1 MSSQSVKIVSFSG
14 IDGAGKSTQINALCE
29 RARELGLRCS
39 VLTFWDNVVAFSRF
53 REKVSTKAFKGDAGV
68 GSPEKPIQRR
78 DKNVRKWYVTGIRL
92 FLYMVDTF
100 SLTSTVSRVLNGDA
114 DIVIFDRYI
123 YDELAN
129 LPLQRFTIR
138 LYVRL
143 LMVLVPRPDIAL
155 LLDADPAEATRR
167 KPEYPIDFVRR
178 NREAYLRLSR
188 IVPDITVVPPLPI
201 ERTTESIRKTLTEN
215 LQEECSELP
224 VKATISSPMSPHT
237 AKTSND

>member
-1 MSSQSVKIVSFSG
+1 MSSESVKIVSFSG
-14 IDGAGKSTQINALCE
+14 IDGAGKSTQIKALCE
-29 RARELGLRCS
+29 RAKELGLRCS
-39 VLTFWDNVVAFSRF
+39 VLTFWDDIVAFSHF
-53 REKVSTKAFKGDAGV
+53 RESVSTRAFKGDPGV
-68 GSPEKPIQRR
+68 GSPERPIQRR
-78 DKNVRKWYVTGIRL
+78 DKNVRKWYVTGFRL
-92 FLYMVDTF
+92 FLYMVDAV
-100 SLTSTVSRVLNGDA
+100 SLTIAVSKVLNGEA

-129 LPLQRFTIR
+129 LPLQRFAIR

-188 IVPDITVVPPLPI
+188 IVPDITVIPPLPI
-201 ERTTESIRKTLTEN
+201 EKATENIRRVLTEN
-215 LQEECSELP
+215 LQEESSELP
-224 VKATISSPMSPHT
+224 VPAPIPSQMSAQP
-237 AKTSND
+237 AKTSNN

>member
-1 MSSQSVKIVSFSG
+1 MSSESVKIVSFSG

-29 RARELGLRCS
+29 RARDLGLRCS

-53 REKVSTKAFKGDAGV
+53 REKVSTKAFKGDPGV

-92 FLYMVDTF
+92 FLYMVDAF
-100 SLTSTVSRVLNGDA
+100 SLTSAVSRVLNGDT

-143 LMVLVPRPDIAL
+143 LMALVPRPDIAL

-167 KPEYPIDFVRR
+167 KPEYPVHFVQH
-178 NREAYLRLSR
+178 NREAYLRLSQ
-188 IVPDITVVPPLPI
+188 IIPDITVIPPLPI
-201 ERTTESIRKTLTEN
+201 ERTTENIRKILAVN
-215 LQEECSELP
+215 LQEESSGLP
-224 VKATISSPMSPHT
+224 LKTPVASQMSPHA
-237 AKTSND
+237 AKTPDR